1 MSVLKESTV
10 SLLADVLLPTVLS
23 LAFGIFTETLIR
35 SVLITYYLL
44 LIWLRLFLGPLYMYT
59 IRVLRFYLTVIDV

>member
-10 SLLADVLLPTVLS
+10 SLLADVLVPTVLS
-23 LAFGIFTETLIR
+23 LAFGIFTETLIK

-59 IRVLRFYLTVIDV
+59 I

>member
-10 SLLADVLLPTVLS
+10 SLLADVLVPTVLS
-23 LAFGIFTETLIR
+23 LAFGIFTETLIK
-35 SVLITYYLL
+35 SELITYYLL

-59 IRVLRFYLTVIDV
+59 IRVLSFYLTVIDV